1 MEVALVDSGGDRVSS
16 DFRFASA
23 VAMFGQL
30 LRNSDFRGKATYDD
44 VIALAAGDSTTIR
57 RGYRREF
64 IRLVETVKTCNVR
77 NREYKTGRRET
88 SAFPFRIQD
97 MVV

>member
-44 VIALAAGDSTTIR
+44 VIALAR
-57 RGYRREF
+57 RGLDDDPQGYRREF
-64 IRLVETVKTCNVR
+64 IRLVETVKNL
-77 NREYKTGRRET
+77 
-88 SAFPFRIQD
+88 
-97 MVV
+97 